1 MYFSYPRDFKERELA
16 PGIVTKLVWGER
28 IMLSHATFQ
37 PNSTIP
43 THGHPQ
49 EQTGIVI
56 EGELD
61 LTIGSETRRCRK
73 GDAFTIPGGV
83 EHSAV
88 SGNSVTVVL
97 DTFSPPRE
105 DYM

>member
-1 MYFSYPRDFKERELA
+1 MFFKYPQDFKERELA
-16 PGIVTKLVWGER
+16 PGILLRLVWGER
-28 IMLSHATFQ
+28 VMLSHVTLQ
-37 PNSTIP
+37 PHSTVP
-43 THGHPQ
+43 THSHPH
-49 EQTGIVI
+49 EQTGMVL

-61 LTIGSETRRCRK
+61 MTVGGQTCRCRK

-83 EHSAV
+83 EHSAS
-88 SGNSVTVVL
+88 SGEVGATVL